1 MDGQTQGPKIQSNI
15 DYLLKSLVN
24 DEKTKIVARI
34 SEYYDEDSK
43 IFVFDFEPL
52 IPVLGESETMDDA
65 QKQAIAALKFFFS
78 TEANQRNLKIN
89 LENIDLEFEVIF

>member
-1 MDGQTQGPKIQSNI
+1 M
-15 DYLLKSLVN
+15 SLVN
-24 DEKTKIVARI
+24 NNQTKITARI
-34 SEYYDEDSK
+34 TEYYDEDSR
-43 IFVFDFEPL
+43 IFVFDFDPL

-78 TEANQRNLKIN
+78 TEANERNINLN